1 VGLFGYV
8 GKEGIIKNVG
18 LENVKISSTGDVVG
32 GLIGDNEGTVS
43 NCYSTGSVKG
53 VNYVGGLIGYNYY
66 GKVSNSYSTGSV
78 KGVNYVG
85 GLIGDN
91 VGTVSNCYSTGSVN
105 GYSFVGGLI
114 GYNAGGTASNS
125 FWDIQTSGLTK
136 SAGGTGKTTEQMKNV
151 RTYTDILWSKGLES
165 PWDFVG
171 NPYDDKGN
179 EDIWDI
185 NPNINNGYPYLTASI
200 STSPSATTSPAT
212 SPATGAQT
220 ITRIITSTITT
231 TITQTIPST
240 IPTTTTIIKE
250 VSYIPT
256 TKVVTERPLFSEE
269 SIALGIALLM
279 ILTSTVIGIWLRRRI
294 VS

>member
-1 VGLFGYV
+1 M
-8 GKEGIIKNVG
+8 
-18 LENVKISSTGDVVG
+18 ENVKISSTGWRAGGLIGKNFGTVSNSYSTVSVNGAYRVG
-32 GLIGDNEGTVS
+32 GLIGFNDGTVS

-53 VNYVGGLIGYNYY
+53 YGGLIGENY
-66 GKVSNSYSTGSV
+66 
-78 KGVNYVG
+78 
-85 GLIGDN
+85 
-91 VGTVSNCYSTGSVN
+91 GTV
-105 GYSFVGGLI
+105 
-114 GYNAGGTASNS
+114 SNS
-125 FWDIQTSGLTK
+125 FWDIQTSGKTT